1 MRDINLFCSIL
12 QAVIQLMQH
21 FKSYKSVPQ
30 ISQLSDRITALKKHL
45 EICVLRELENGF
57 NLEGGLVGQP
67 WLLHDACLVASVLGD
82 TTKYVWEQVT
92 PYIYY

>member
-1 MRDINLFCSIL
+1 
-12 QAVIQLMQH
+12 MQH

-30 ISQLSDRITALKKHL
+30 ISQLSDRITALKKRL

-67 WLLHDACLVASVLGD
+67 WLLHDACLVASVLGEA
-82 TTKYVWEQVT
+82 TKYASNFT
-92 PYIYY
+92 PFSRY